1 MSQHSTSSFEHP
13 PVVIVGA
20 ARSGTNMLRDLLVS
34 LPGFVTW
41 PCDEINYVWRHG
53 NRDFPTDQFSRAMA
67 DDKTKS
73 YIRRQFEKLPRENS
87 DTIVE
92 KTCAT
97 TFRCGFVHEVLPEAK
112 FINIIRDGRDVA
124 SSAALR
130 WNAKLD
136 LPYILK
142 KARYVPLTDIPYYG
156 FNYLKARLYR
166 IFAGKKRLSTWG
178 PRFEGMDEVFANHS
192 LAVGCAIQWSES
204 VESALEQLKEIPPEQ
219 VLSIR
224 YEEFTSKPVEG
235 LTNVCRFLGAEV
247 DEPLLQSLATGVSS
261 KSVGNWKRHLSE
273 DDLAEIE
280 AHAGPLLRELGYE

>member
-1 MSQHSTSSFEHP
+1 MSSPVEPP

-20 ARSGTNMLRDLLVS
+20 ARSGTNMLRDLLVR

-53 NRDFPTDQFSRAMA
+53 NREFPTDEFTRAMA
-67 DDKTKS
+67 DEKTKS
-73 YIRRQFEKLPRENS
+73 YILRQFAKFPRKSSE
-87 DTIVE
+87 TIVE

-97 TFRCGFVHEVLPEAK
+97 TFRCGFVHEVLPNAR

-124 SSAALR
+124 ASASLR

-142 KARYVPLTDIPYYG
+142 KARYVPLSDVPYYG
-156 FNYLKARLYR
+156 FNYFKARLYR

-178 PRFEGMDEVFANHS
+178 PRFEGMDEVFVNHP
-192 LAVGCAIQWSES
+192 LAVGCAIQWKAS
-204 VESALEQLKEIPPEQ
+204 VASALEQLKDIPPSQ
-219 VLSIR
+219 VLTVR
-224 YEEFTSKPVEG
+224 YEELTQNPVEG
-235 LTNVCRFLGAEV
+235 LSNICQFLGAV
-247 DEPLLQSLATGVSS
+247 ADEALLQSIAKNVSS
-261 KSVGNWKRHLSE
+261 KSVGKWKGQLSE

-280 AHAGPLLRELGYE
+280 AHAGPLLRQLGYQ

>member
-1 MSQHSTSSFEHP
+1 MSQHSPSSLEQP

-20 ARSGTNMLRDLLVS
+20 ARSGTNMLRDLLVR

-53 NRDFPTDQFSRAMA
+53 HRDFPTDQFSRAMA
-67 DDKTKS
+67 DEKTKS
-73 YIRRQFEKLPRENS
+73 YLRRQFSRLPRKSS

-97 TFRCGFVHEVLPEAK
+97 TLRCGFVHEVLPSAK

-156 FNYLKARLYR
+156 FKYLKARLYR

-178 PRFEGMDEVFANHS
+178 PRFEGMDEVFAKHS
-192 LAVGCAIQWSES
+192 LAVGCAIQWNVS
-204 VESALEQLKEIPPEQ
+204 VESALEQLLEIPAEQ
-219 VLSIR
+219 VLTIR
-224 YEEFTSKPVEG
+224 YEEFTANPVEG
-235 LTNVCRFLGAEV
+235 LTKVCRFLGAEV
-247 DEPLLQSLATGVSS
+247 EGSLLQSLASGVSS

-280 AHAGPLLRELGYE
+280 VHVGPLLSQLGYE

>member
-1 MSQHSTSSFEHP
+1 
-13 PVVIVGA
+13 
-20 ARSGTNMLRDLLVS
+20 MLRDLLVQ

-53 NRDFPTDQFSRAMA
+53 NRDFPTDEFSREMA

-73 YIRRQFEKLPRENS
+73 YIRRQIAKLPRKAS

-97 TFRCGFVHEVLPEAK
+97 TLRCGFVHEVLPQAK

-142 KARYVPLTDIPYYG
+142 KARYVPLSDIPFYG
-156 FNYLKARLYR
+156 FNYFKARLYR

-178 PRFEGMDEVFANHS
+178 PRFKGMDEVFVNHP
-192 LAVGCAIQWSES
+192 LAVGCAIQWQAS
-204 VESALEQLKEIPPEQ
+204 VASALEQLKEVPPEQ
-219 VLSIR
+219 LLTIR
-224 YEEFTSKPVEG
+224 YEEFTAEPVAG
-235 LTNVCRFLGAEV
+235 LADACRFLGAEV
-247 DEPLLQSLATGVSS
+247 DEPLLKSLAQGVSS
-261 KSVGNWKRHLSE
+261 KSVGNWKRHLSKE
-273 DDLAEIE
+273 DLTEIE
-280 AHAGPLLRELGYE
+280 VHAGPLLRQLGYL